1 MFNQAGRVPAT
12 IRNDMKEHYL
22 HYISIY
28 EGRAFD
34 LRARFA
40 EGARRG
46 SSAAL
51 QEYRRRWADEYSR
64 KADDLRN
71 KLNQL

>member
-1 MFNQAGRVPAT
+1 
-12 IRNDMKEHYL
+12 MKEHFL
-22 HYISIY
+22 HYIVIY
-28 EGRAFD
+28 EARADQF
-34 LRARFA
+34 RARFA

-64 KADDLRN
+64 KAADLRN

>member
-1 MFNQAGRVPAT
+1 MPAS
-12 IRNDMKEHYL
+12 IRNDMKEHFL
-22 HYISIY
+22 HYIVIY
-28 EGRAFD
+28 EARADQF
-34 LRARFA
+34 RARFA

-64 KADDLRN
+64 KAADLRN